1 MEDQAVPTQKDETEM
16 MTQILDMIAELSF
29 EWQMMLLEQL
39 NAENVAA
46 EQEYMGTPSAQQDI
60 VDTMS
65 DLIA

>member
-1 MEDQAVPTQKDETEM
+1 
-16 MTQILDMIAELSF
+16 
-29 EWQMMLLEQL
+29 MMLLEQL